1 MVFEEDALV
10 HRRYLRRSLVLWR
23 TLAIVLAAAAIV
35 ALAGRFEGFESG
47 YIARLN
53 VSGVI
58 VEDQRRDRALE
69 DLIDDSHA
77 KALIVVINSPGG
89 TVVGGEALFK
99 QLREVSAKKPVVA
112 VMGTL
117 ATSAGYL
124 VAIGADHIVA
134 HEGSITASIG
144 VIFQSTDLTVL
155 LERLGIKMEAIKSGP
170 LKASPNPFEK
180 TTPEQRAAIDAL
192 VRDSFD
198 FFLGRVRERRK
209 LGDDEIRAIADGRV
223 VTGRQAKGLKLVDE
237 LGGET
242 EGKAWLK
249 KSRKIDTDL
258 PVRDIDPKERWWL
271 GDAIAGVF
279 GAPRDLAGR
288 LALDGLVS
296 LWHPLLRD

>member
-1 MVFEEDALV
+1 MALEEDALV
-10 HRRYLRRSLVLWR
+10 HRRWLRRSIALWR
-23 TLAIVLAAAAIV
+23 TLAIVLAVA
-35 ALAGRFEGFESG
+35 ALAALFGRFDGFESH

-53 VSGVI
+53 VTGVI
-58 VEDQRRDRALE
+58 IEDQRRGRALE
-69 DLIDDSHA
+69 KLIEDDDA

-89 TVVGGEALFK
+89 TVVGGEALFT
-99 QLREVSAKKPVVA
+99 QLREVAVKKPVVA

-134 HEGSITASIG
+134 HEGTITASIG

-155 LERLGIKMEAIKSGP
+155 LGRLGIKMEAVKSGP
-170 LKASPNPFEK
+170 LKATPSPFEK
-180 TTPEQRAAIDAL
+180 TTPEQLAAIDSL
-192 VRDSFD
+192 VKDSFD

-209 LGDDEIRAIADGRV
+209 LGEEDVRAIADGRV
-223 VTGRQAKGLKLVDE
+223 VTGRQAKSLKLVDE
-237 LGGET
+237 LGGDT
-242 EGKAWLK
+242 EAKAWLK
-249 KSRKIDTDL
+249 KTRKINTDL
-258 PVRDIDPKERWWL
+258 PVRNIDAKEIWSL
-271 GDAIAGVF
+271 GDAVAGLF